1 MALMRNTIPEKTSSD
16 CRVKFFYDGPISKR
30 SSHGYILKLFGLNPV
45 EDDKLFNELL
55 NYCRATFKGYVYYV
69 EYASG
74 RKWAIEFFFKSPADA
89 MLFKLMWG
97 CGQ

>member
-1 MALMRNTIPEKTSSD
+1 MALMRNTIPANTSSD
-16 CRVKFFYDGPISKR
+16 CRVKFVYDSPLSTR
-30 SSHGYILKLFGLNPV
+30 TSSNTILKMFGIPPH
-45 EDDKLFNELL
+45 EDDTQYNELL

-74 RKWAIEFFFKSPADA
+74 RKWVIEFFFKTPADA
-89 MLFKLMWG
+89 MLFKMMWG